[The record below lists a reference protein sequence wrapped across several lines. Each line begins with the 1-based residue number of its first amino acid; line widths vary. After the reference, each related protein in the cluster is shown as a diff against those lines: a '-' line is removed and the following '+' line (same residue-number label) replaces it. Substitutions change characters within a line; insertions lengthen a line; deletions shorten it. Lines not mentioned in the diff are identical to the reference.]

1 MPRTGKKY
9 ALQAIICIVLF
20 LIFIKQEELS
30 NSTYNEDVKKESYSV
45 KVMSIKKVREYYV
58 TGIDTQGRH
67 RKLVISPK
75 WNLREV
81 QVGDSMIKNANSYDD
96 TTGLYSRAETE
107 TITVNCNVQ
116 PLDTKTDLDEHG
128 KLIDAEYKIYC
139 DSNSFITS
147 DCMVTYN
154 DKQYKIEKITDWDY
168 YYIVYIKAV
177 I

>member
-1 MPRTGKKY
+1 MNIYDIYPDMATAIQWFFDK
-9 ALQAIICIVLF
+9 QATI
-20 LIFIKQEELS
+20 
-30 NSTYNEDVKKESYSV
+30 T
-45 KVMSIKKVREYYV
+45 
-58 TGIDTQGRH
+58 
-67 RKLVISPK
+67 
-75 WNLREV
+75 
-81 QVGDSMIKNANSYDD
+81 KNTNSYDAE
-96 TTGLYSRAETE
+96 TGLYSRAETE

-116 PLDTKTDLDEHG
+116 PLDTKTDIDEHG